1 MDRQSVDIFCTVIDN
16 FGDIGVCW
24 RLAKQLQQEYQL
36 TVRLWVDDLVSFSK
50 LEPTLALHLSSQYCQ
65 KIEICY
71 WPKDNFP
78 TSIQPYDVVI
88 EGFACRLPESFI
100 QAMATQPIKPIWL
113 NLEYLSAESWT
124 LGCHG
129 LSSPHPKLPLK
140 QTFFFPSFDER
151 GGGLLRESDLL
162 MARDTFQQDKIAQTN
177 FWQSLGYSQAMTADY
192 RLSLFAYENNAV
204 PALLEALSLQSTHSF
219 LAVPEGRVLANVSA
233 WSKQNLS
240 SGDCITIGS
249 LTIAVLP
256 FLSPTEYDQL
266 LWACDVN
273 MVRGEDSFIRGHW
286 AARPLLWHI
295 YPQEE
300 NAHWPKL
307 EAWLDVIKNVSPNDA
322 ESYLAAQ
329 RGWNR
334 GDESVTF
341 WRTHWPF
348 ILSAQPIMQLLSEKL
363 SQQSHLAVRLIEFCR
378 KQ

>member
-1 MDRQSVDIFCTVIDN
+1 MQPKTIDIFCTIIDN

-36 TVRLWVDDLVSFSK
+36 TVRLWVDDLASFAK
-50 LEPTLALHLSSQYCQ
+50 LEPSLALNTPSQYCQ

-71 WPKDNFP
+71 WPNDHFP
-78 TSIQPYDVVI
+78 TTIQPYHVVI
-88 EGFACRLPESFI
+88 EGFACRLPESFL
-100 QAMATQPIKPIWL
+100 QAMAQQTIKPIWL
-113 NLEYLSAESWT
+113 NLDYLSAESWT
-124 LGCHG
+124 LSCHG

-162 MARDTFQQDKIAQTN
+162 TARDAFQQDTTAQAH
-177 FWQSLGYSQAMTADY
+177 FWQSLGYAQAMTADY

-204 PALLEALSLQSTHSF
+204 PALLEVLSLQTEHSF
-219 LAVPEGRVLANVSA
+219 LAVPEGRVLANVSVWA
-233 WSKQNLS
+233 KRHLT
-240 SGDCITIGS
+240 SGDCFTVGS
-249 LTIAVLP
+249 LTIAILP
-256 FLSPTEYDQL
+256 FLSPSQYDQL

-307 EAWLDVIKNVSPNDA
+307 DAWLDVIKNASPNDA
-322 ESYLAAQ
+322 ESYLEAQ

-334 GDESVTF
+334 GDESVDF
-341 WRTHWPF
+341 WVTHWPYL
-348 ILSAQPIMQLLSEKL
+348 LSALPIMQLLSEKL
-363 SQQSHLAVRLIEFCR
+363 SQQPHLAARLIEFCR

>member
-1 MDRQSVDIFCTVIDN
+1 MPPKTIDIFCTVIDN

-36 TVRLWVDDLVSFSK
+36 TVRLWVDDLVSFAK
-50 LEPTLALHLSSQYCQ
+50 LEPSLAIHLASQYCQ
-65 KIEICY
+65 TIEICY
-71 WPKDNFP
+71 WSKDNFP
-78 TSIQPYDVVI
+78 PSIQPYDVVI
-88 EGFACRLPESFI
+88 EGFACRLPESFL
-100 QAMATQPIKPIWL
+100 QTMATQIVKPIWL

-129 LSSPHPKLPLK
+129 LTSLHPTLPLK

-162 MARDTFQQDKIAQTN
+162 TTRDIFQQDKSLQAD
-177 FWQSLGYSQAMTADY
+177 FWQSLGYVQAMSTDY

-204 PALLEALSLQSTHSF
+204 PALLEALSLQPNHGF
-219 LAVPEGRVLANVSA
+219 LAIPEGRVLANVSL
-233 WSKQNLS
+233 WSKQNLT

-256 FLSPTEYDQL
+256 FLSPNQYDQL

-307 EAWLDVIKNVSPNDA
+307 EAWFEVIKNVSTHDA
-322 ESYLAAQ
+322 EYYLEAQ

-334 GDESVTF
+334 GDESVAF
-341 WRTHWPF
+341 WLTHWPYL
-348 ILSAQPIMQLLSEKL
+348 LSARPITQLLSEKL
-363 SQQSHLAVRLIEFCR
+363 SQQPHLAARLIEFCR

>member
-1 MDRQSVDIFCTVIDN
+1 MPPKTIDIFCTVIDN

-36 TVRLWVDDLVSFSK
+36 TVRLWVDDLVSFAK
-50 LEPTLALHLSSQYCQ
+50 LEPSLTIHLASQYCQ
-65 KIEICY
+65 NTEICY
-71 WPKDNFP
+71 WSKDNF
-78 TSIQPYDVVI
+78 SAAIQPYDVVI
-88 EGFACRLPESFI
+88 EGFACRLPESYL
-100 QAMATQPIKPIWL
+100 QAMAKQTIQPIWL
-113 NLEYLSAESWT
+113 NLEYLSAETWT

-129 LSSPHPKLPLK
+129 LTSPHPTLPLK
-140 QTFFFPSFDER
+140 QTFFFPSFDAR

-162 MARDTFQQDKIAQTN
+162 TARDAFQQDTTAQTH
-177 FWQSLGYSQAMTADY
+177 FWQSLGYAQATTADY

-204 PALLEALSLQSTHSF
+204 PALLEVLSLEPTHSF
-219 LAVPEGRVLANVSA
+219 LAVPEGRVLANVSVWA
-233 WSKQNLS
+233 KQNLTL
-240 SGDCITIGS
+240 GDCITIGS

-256 FLSPTEYDQL
+256 FLSPSQYDQL

-286 AARPLLWHI
+286 AAQPLLWHI

-307 EAWLDVIKNVSPNDA
+307 DAWLEVLKNVSPHNT
-322 ESYLAAQ
+322 EQYLEAQ

-334 GDESVTF
+334 GDESVAF
-341 WRTHWPF
+341 WRTHWPY
-348 ILSAQPIMQLLSEKL
+348 LLTARPIMQLLSEKL
-363 SQQSHLAVRLIEFCR
+363 SQQSHLAARLIEFCR